1 MNAFLI
7 GGRPWGTAFSL
18 GQVVGI
24 MAGLVAL
31 PLLDAPVLA
40 GGTKHVQEAVEHA
53 NEAVGHGS
61 QGQAGVA
68 TKHAKSAVMHLSEVK

>member
-1 MNAFLI
+1 MGKRILV
-7 GGRPWGTAFSL
+7 GTL
-18 GQVVGI
+18 VVGI

-40 GGTKHVQEAVEHA
+40 GGNKHVQEAISHGGAGHA
-53 NEAVGHGS
+53 EI
-61 QGQAGVA
+61 A